1 MIMALWNWFFKKT
14 GIYPLA
20 LWSICPTLLL
30 SNIFQP
36 WDRFLNKLFRSDKG
50 DFEQESPEPDPPAEA
65 WMHQVWVAGAHL
77 CFCSG
82 EPWCSLL
89 LLIYSTSVISWLQPS
104 HFCLVRW
111 VRRESW
117 HKPTDTDVS
126 VKLTGRCYL
135 PERKRGLICPCC
147 PSADEGCS
155 ERCQDSC
162 PVYLG
167 HFVFTAI

>member
-1 MIMALWNWFFKKT
+1 MAPWNWFFKKPR
-14 GIYPLA
+14 IYPLA
-20 LWSICPTLLL
+20 LCSIWLL
-30 SNIFQP
+30 SSIFQL
-36 WDRFLNKLFRSDKG
+36 WDMFLNKLFQSEKV
-50 DFEQESPEPDPPAEA
+50 FSEQESPGPDPCAKA
-65 WMHQVWVAGAHL
+65 WMHQVWLASAHP

-82 EPWCSLL
+82 EPWCNLL
-89 LLIYSTSVISWLQPS
+89 VLICVTSMDSWLQPS

-111 VRRESW
+111 VRRDSW

-126 VKLTGRCYL
+126 VKLTGRCYF
-135 PERKRGLICPCC
+135 PERERGLICPCC
-147 PSADEGCS
+147 PSADEGCA